1 MGKKMELKDFCI
13 DGSEKFRV
21 EDFPTKIKPLY
32 EDSEDYKEKLRELTK
47 EIDDRQQE
55 MYAHDRY
62 SMLLVFQAMDA
73 AGKDGTIRRAIS
85 GIDPHGV
92 RVHSFKSPNHTELD
106 HDFLWRTSKVLPRRG
121 HMTVF
126 NRSYYEEVLIVRV
139 HPEILTKYQRV
150 PEELTE
156 NLSEVWEGRYQSIR
170 EHEVHLARNGTRVM
184 KFFLNVSKDEQCR
197 RFVDRIDRAEKNWK
211 FNEGDVKERAYWDDY
226 MEAYEDAINATAT
239 KDAPWYCIP
248 ADDKLTMRLMV
259 AEAILKEMNTLDVCY
274 PQVSEERKAALAEF
288 RKDLVAES

>member
-1 MGKKMELKDFCI
+1 MGKKARFEDFCI
-13 DGSEKFRV
+13 DGSEPFNLSNL
-21 EDFPTKIKPLY
+21 PTDVKRLY
-32 EDSEDYKEKLRELTK
+32 EDKEDYKEKLGELTK
-47 EIDDRQQE
+47 QIDLRQQE

-62 SMLLVFQAMDA
+62 SMLLLFQAMDA

-121 HMTVF
+121 HITVF

-150 PEELTE
+150 PEDLTE
-156 NLSEVWEGRYQSIR
+156 DLSQVWEGRYQSIR
-170 EHEVHLARNGTRVM
+170 EHEIHLARNGTRGM
-184 KFFLNVSKDEQCR
+184 KFFLNVSKEEQCR
-197 RFVDRIDRAEKNWK
+197 RFVDRIDRPEKNWK
-211 FNEGDVKERAYWDDY
+211 FNEGDVKERAFWDDY

-239 KDAPWYCIP
+239 KGSPWYCIP
-248 ADDKLTMRLMV
+248 ADNKMNMRLLV
-259 AEAILKEMNTLDVCY
+259 AAAILNEINSLDVCY
-274 PQVSEERKAALAEF
+274 PEVSEERKASLAEF
-288 RKDLVAES
+288 RKDLVGDD